1 MKRAISSLS
10 VLSIVVLCATAVA
23 GGQQDSAAAS
33 QLAEAR
39 ALIQESQNTIVR
51 EELRLSAAEDAAFW
65 PLYGRYRAAL
75 QPIQD
80 RYVDMVVEYMRNYE
94 AGLFSDE
101 YTKRMLDDY
110 FEIKSDML
118 RERKNFLP
126 QFGEIL
132 PTRKVALFY
141 QLENKFFA
149 NVDAELAL
157 AVPLIETN

>member
-1 MKRAISSLS
+1 MKRAISTLS
-10 VLSIVVLCATAVA
+10 VLPIIFLCATAVA
-23 GGQQDSAAAS
+23 GGQQDPAAAR

-51 EELRLSAAEDAAFW
+51 EELRLSAAEEAAFW
-65 PLYGRYRAAL
+65 PLYGRYRDAL

-80 RYVDMVVEYMRNYE
+80 RYVDMVVEYMRHYE
-94 AGLFSDE
+94 AGQFSEE
-101 YTKRMLDDY
+101 YAERMLDDY
-110 FEIKSDML
+110 FEIKNEML
-118 RERKNFLP
+118 QERRNFIP

-132 PTRKVALFY
+132 PKRKVALFY

>member
-1 MKRAISSLS
+1 MKRAISSMS
-10 VLSIVVLCATAVA
+10 VLSIVVLCATALA

-65 PLYGRYRAAL
+65 PLYGRYRDAL

-80 RYVDMVVEYMRNYE
+80 RYVAMIVEYMRNYE
-94 AGLFSDE
+94 AGHFSDE
-101 YTKRMLDDY
+101 YAKRMLDDY
-110 FEIKSDML
+110 FEIKSDL
-118 RERKNFLP
+118 LSERKNFLP